1 MADLATPTD
10 FSLSVSDCP
19 LVQIEGWDGTLEKF
33 EANLSQALGT
43 PLPALVGETVRHADS
58 LIVRVAPRR
67 FWLISTG
74 ASQAPSP
81 AVDPELACLIPLGE
95 GRVRFTMTGARV
107 QKVLSACIA
116 VDWHSPAAAPGRAL
130 HTSLHHVPVL
140 FIRTGAADCKL
151 IVPRSF
157 ATSLSDWI
165 IEIAG

>member
-19 LVQIEGWDGTLEKF
+19 LVQIEGWDGTF
-33 EANLSQALGT
+33 ESNLSQALGT
-43 PLPALVGETVRHADS
+43 LLPALVGETVRHADS
-58 LIVRVAPRR
+58 FIVRIAPRR
-67 FWLISTG
+67 FWLISNG

-81 AVDPELACLIPLGE
+81 AVDPELGCLVPLGE

-107 QKVLSACIA
+107 PKILSACIA

-140 FIRTGAADCKL
+140 FVRTGAADCDL

-157 ATSLSDWI
+157 ARSLSDWI

>member
-10 FSLSVSDCP
+10 FSLSASDCP

-33 EANLSQALGT
+33 ETSLSQALGT

-81 AVDPELACLIPLGE
+81 AVDPELGCLVPLGE
-95 GRVRFTMTGARV
+95 GRVRFTMSGARV
-107 QKVLSACIA
+107 PKILSVCIA

-140 FIRTGAADCKL
+140 FVRTGAVDCDL

-157 ATSLSDWI
+157 AGSLSDWI
-165 IEIAG
+165 VEIAG